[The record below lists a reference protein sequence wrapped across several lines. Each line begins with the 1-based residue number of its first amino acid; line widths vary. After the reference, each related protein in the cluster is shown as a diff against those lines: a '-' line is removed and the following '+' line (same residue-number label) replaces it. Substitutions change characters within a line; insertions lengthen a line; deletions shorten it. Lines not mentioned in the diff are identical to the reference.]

1 MAYNINKLIEV
12 AENEVGYLEKKSN
25 KNLNDK
31 TVNAGSKNWT
41 KYGAY
46 FGINP
51 AAWCDMFVDWCFVQ
65 AYGREAAKELLNG
78 FSAYTPTSANYYKK
92 INRWSNTPQ
101 VGAQIFFKNSIR
113 ICHTGIVYKVTST
126 TVYTIEGN
134 TSVGSAVI
142 ANGGGVCKKQYNRN
156 NSRIAGYGMPNYG
169 VENVT
174 NTATT
179 KPTTS
184 TTNVRTY
191 LMKGDKGEA
200 VKKMQ
205 EMLIACGF
213 SCGKYGADG
222 DFGSGTDTALR
233 KFQKKYGLVSD
244 GKYGNLSKTKLLQAY
259 SSTVNKKSIISK
271 ITGRI
276 DTVAEVQFWLNQSYG
291 FALDIDGIYGANTK
305 KALVKVLQSAIGV
318 KADGIWGSVTASHV
332 GVLKKGSKGNA
343 VKALQGLLI
352 CHGYTSAYLDGDFG
366 TGTYNAVLAYQRSNG
381 LSADA
386 CAGKN
391 TMASLCK

>member
-1 MAYNINKLIEV
+1 MTYDINKLIEV
-12 AENEVGYLEKKSN
+12 AENEVGYLEKNSN

-31 TVNAGSKNWT
+31 TANAGTKNWT

-65 AYGREAAKELLNG
+65 AYGREAAKTLLNG
-78 FSAYTPTSANYYKK
+78 FSAYTPTSANYFKK

-134 TSVGSAVI
+134 TSGGSAVI
-142 ANGGGVCKKQYNRN
+142 ANGGGVCKKQYDRN

-169 VENVT
+169 VDKVT
-174 NTATT
+174 NTTPST
-179 KPTTS
+179 STS
-184 TTNVRTY
+184 TTTVRTY
-191 LMKGDKGEA
+191 LMKSDKGDA
-200 VKKMQ
+200 VKEMQ
-205 EMLIACGF
+205 KMLIACGF

-222 DFGSGTDTALR
+222 DFGSGTDSALR
-233 KFQKKYGLVSD
+233 SFQKKYSLSVD
-244 GKYGNLSKTKLLQAY
+244 GKYGNLSKTKLLQVY
-259 SSTVNKKSIISK
+259 SSTVNKKTVVSK
-271 ITGRI
+271 ITGKI

-291 FALDIDGIYGANTK
+291 FALSIDGAYGSNTK
-305 KALVKVLQSAIGV
+305 KALIKVLQSAVGV
-318 KADGIWGSVTASHV
+318 TADGIWGSVTASHV

-366 TGTYNAVLAYQRSNG
+366 TGTYKTVLAYQKSRG
-381 LSADA
+381 LNQDG
-386 CAGKN
+386 CVGKN
-391 TMASLCK
+391 TFASLCK